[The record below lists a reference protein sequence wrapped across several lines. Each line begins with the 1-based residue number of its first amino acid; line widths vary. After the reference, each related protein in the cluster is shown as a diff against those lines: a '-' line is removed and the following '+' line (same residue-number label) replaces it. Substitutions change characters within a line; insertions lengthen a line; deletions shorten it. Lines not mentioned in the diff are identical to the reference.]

1 MIKQSEN
8 SSEMML
14 SLSVV
19 ERRCYFA
26 SNRGGGCG
34 RTSNQDRS
42 RQVKKA
48 WFSVPSEIFPR
59 FAYTLSP
66 SYTWL
71 FPLSKNTF
79 FSPELFQFEDYPFLS
94 LVYCNKRVLTRF
106 TKIDTYRPKVYKE
119 RRYFFFFFFNERNFQ
134 RERKR
139 TEECVQTDTF
149 VSNDDDRCDERKSRL
164 RAANVNRA
172 RTFFSPLPSLHM
184 HNPHTCGWRTPEIFH
199 VAF

>member
-14 SLSVV
+14 SLSV

-59 FAYTLSP
+59 FAFTYLLHIPDCSH
-66 SYTWL
+66 
-71 FPLSKNTF
+71 FPKPF

-94 LVYCNKRVLTRF
+94 LVYCNKRVLRKLTR
-106 TKIDTYRPKVYKE
+106 ID
-119 RRYFFFFFFNERNFQ
+119 RRYIKRGGIFFFFFNERNFQ

-172 RTFFSPLPSLHM
+172 RTFFSLLPSLHM